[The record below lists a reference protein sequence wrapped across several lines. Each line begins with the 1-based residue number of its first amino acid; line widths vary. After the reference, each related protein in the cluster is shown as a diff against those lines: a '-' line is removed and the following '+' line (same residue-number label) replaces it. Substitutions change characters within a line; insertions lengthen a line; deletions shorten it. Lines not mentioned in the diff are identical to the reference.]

1 MGAAVLIGGAF
12 LVLGAAM
19 EDEVLVGVFGAP
31 HGVRGEIRLKSYTQD
46 PMSIADYGTLRDP
59 TGREFTLTAA
69 RLLKDD
75 LLVVRVK
82 GVADRDAAQKLT
94 NAKLYISRE
103 KLPAPDEDE
112 FYCRDLIGLRAET
125 RDGVLLGTIV
135 AVPNY
140 GAGDILEVAP
150 PAGETLLFPFT
161 RAVAP
166 EVDFAGGRVII
177 EPPVEIEA
185 ENPASKKPGA

>member
-1 MGAAVLIGGAF
+1 MDDA
-12 LVLGAAM
+12 
-19 EDEVLVGVFGAP
+19 VLVGVFGAP
-31 HGVRGEIRLKSYTQD
+31 HGVRGELRLKSYMQD
-46 PMSIADYGTLRDP
+46 PASIDSYGFLSDSA
-59 TGREFTLTAA
+59 GRRYDLTAV
-69 RLLKDD
+69 RPLKDD

-94 NAKLYISRE
+94 NLQLFIARAKLPP
-103 KLPAPDEDE
+103 PAEDE

-125 RDGVLLGTIV
+125 SEGFLLGTIV

-161 RAVAP
+161 RAVVP
-166 EVDFAGGRVII
+166 QVDLAAGKVIV
-177 EPPVEIEA
+177 EPPVEVADDSAPE
-185 ENPASKKPGA
+185 PKQPTD

>member
-1 MGAAVLIGGAF
+1 MS
-12 LVLGAAM
+12 
-19 EDEVLVGVFGAP
+19 DEVLVGVFGAP

-46 PMSIADYGTLRDP
+46 PTTIAAFVALHDAS
-59 TGREFTLTAA
+59 GREFVLTAA
-69 RLLKDD
+69 RPLKDD

-94 NAKLYISRE
+94 HVKLFVARKE
-103 KLPAPDEDE
+103 LPPPDEDE

-161 RAVAP
+161 RAVVP
-166 EVDFAGGRVII
+166 HIDLAGGRVTI
-177 EPPVEIEA
+177 EPPQEIDAGPEA
-185 ENPASKKPGA
+185 DA